1 MSTIS
6 RVCAG
11 GCLALLLNANLQPVA
26 ADQPVVQKFG
36 DWKVTIQAGS
46 KYPASSEVV
55 PPPPAP
61 GIDATNTAAP
71 GGPVASPAA
80 IPGGRSVNPAA
91 LASLYPQV
99 YNAIPFSRPEYE
111 ANPSYRHDA
120 AMEFLFGQMRQTVL
134 QRGTSVVNVQ
144 PNQNLGG
151 GFNNFNYPPNA
162 YSRYGFNSYYYPFM
176 WGYNP

>member
-1 MSTIS
+1 MSTIH
-6 RVCAG
+6 RVCASG
-11 GCLALLLNANLQPVA
+11 LLALALSSNIQPAA
-26 ADQPVVQKFG
+26 ADQPVVQQFG

-46 KYPASSEVV
+46 KYPSTSPVV

-61 GIDATNTAAP
+61 GIDANTTATGDPA
-71 GGPVASPAA
+71 ASPAA

-91 LASLYPQV
+91 LAQLYPQV

-120 AMEFLFGQMRQTVL
+120 AMEFLFGQMRQTVM
-134 QRGTSVVNVQ
+134 QRGTSVVNVNQ
-144 PNQNLGG
+144 TPNMVGG
-151 GFNNFNYPPNA
+151 GNNNFIPNA